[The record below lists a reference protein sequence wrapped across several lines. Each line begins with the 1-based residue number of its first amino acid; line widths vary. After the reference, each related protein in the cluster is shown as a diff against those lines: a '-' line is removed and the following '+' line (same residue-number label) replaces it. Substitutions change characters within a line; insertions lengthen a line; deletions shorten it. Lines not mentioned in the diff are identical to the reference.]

1 MDHADPY
8 APRPLAGWFKP
19 AAIASTLWMMAGCA
33 AYLMDVTTDH
43 ASLPADQRVIAEA
56 VPLWMKAA
64 YGAAVWSGL
73 AGAVMLLL
81 RRKLAEPL
89 LLLSL
94 VASVIMF
101 SAFFL
106 VPGLRENMSS
116 DQLLVPIAVVALGWT
131 IFWFAR
137 HSRMRGWLK

>member
-1 MDHADPY
+1 MEQTDPD
-8 APRPLAGWFKP
+8 APQPPARWFKP
-19 AAIASTLWMMAGCA
+19 AAIAATLWMALGCA

-73 AGAVMLLL
+73 AGAVLLLL

-94 VASVIMF
+94 VASIIMF

-116 DQLLVPIAVVALGWT
+116 NQLLVPILVTAVGWT

-137 HSRMRGWLK
+137 RGRMRGWLR